1 MVARTRCTQRT
12 RVGAAAPVALRR
24 WRRPHARGTRGRR
37 SITVNRARPVRAPV
51 ATPAA
56 FRHPRRQHWRIARRR
71 MSSRRP
77 TASSGRR
84 GVVLC
89 QCSGA
94 TGTSSPNQASARARR
109 MATAA
114 ASAGPRA
121 RSSGAPASMAAT
133 PVAIRRTRP
142 PRAHMALRVDSRC
155 HEDNAHSAQAVH
167 PPLGTAAPVALRRR
181 RRQHARVGRRW
192 QPPQGEP
199 CSPAWAPVAM
209 AVTPAALRRPRRQH
223 RRIARRR
230 MSSQW
235 PTASSGRRGGDPAPA
250 QQRHWHLVADPG
262 VNTCASYDDG
272 RGIGGNTCPLE
283 QVSARAVPPDR
294 WLRHQC
300 HSAHVAAGAHST
312 AHRRRAPRQ

>member
-1 MVARTRCTQRT
+1 MPAAPPCTSVPFGRAPRAPRRRTPATARRHGAATAPALMVARTRCKQRT

-37 SITVNRARPVRAPV
+37 PITVNRARPVRAPV

-94 TGTSSPNQASARARR
+94 PGTSSPTQASARARR

-167 PPLGTAAPVALRRR
+167 PPSA
-181 RRQHARVGRRW
+181 
-192 QPPQGEP
+192 
-199 CSPAWAPVAM
+199 
-209 AVTPAALRRPRRQH
+209 PRRL
-223 RRIARRR
+223 
-230 MSSQW
+230 W
-235 PTASSGRRGGDPAPA
+235 PS
-250 QQRHWHLVADPG
+250 VAG
-262 VNTCASYDDG
+262 
-272 RGIGGNTCPLE
+272 GGNTRESGADGSHPKG
-283 QVSARAVPPDR
+283 SRARLPGHLWR
-294 WLRHQC
+294 W
-300 HSAHVAAGAHST
+300 
-312 AHRRRAPRQ
+312 

>member
-1 MVARTRCTQRT
+1 MPAAPPCTSVPFGRAPRAPRRRTPATARRHGAATAPALMVARTRCTQRT

-37 SITVNRARPVRAPV
+37 PITVNRARPVRAPV

-94 TGTSSPNQASARARR
+94 PGTSSPTQASARARR

-114 ASAGPRA
+114 ASAGTRA

-142 PRAHMALRVDSRC
+142 RGLTWHCASTAAATKITRTRPRQCTPPRHRGACGPPSPEAATRASRAPMAATPRG
-155 HEDNAHSAQAVH
+155 AVLAC
-167 PPLGTAAPVALRRR
+167 LGTCGDGSDASGTPS
-181 RRQHARVGRRW
+181 
-192 QPPQGEP
+192 PQTP
-199 CSPAWAPVAM
+199 TPAHRTATHVLSMADRIEWAP
-209 AVTPAALRRPRRQH
+209 RR
-223 RRIARRR
+223 
-230 MSSQW
+230 
-235 PTASSGRRGGDPAPA
+235 
-250 QQRHWHLVADPG
+250 
-262 VNTCASYDDG
+262 
-272 RGIGGNTCPLE
+272 
-283 QVSARAVPPDR
+283 
-294 WLRHQC
+294 
-300 HSAHVAAGAHST
+300 
-312 AHRRRAPRQ
+312 